1 MGEVTTLCETRS
13 RVLLDASGDRNATVT
28 LGDVHVQL
36 LFVGKA
42 RAPVA
47 EKLTYPDAE
56 LASWEI
62 GTGRGP
68 WW

>member
-28 LGDVHVQL
+28 LGDAHVQL

-42 RAPVA
+42 RAPIV

-56 LASWEI
+56 FASSEI
-62 GTGRGP
+62 GTGWGP